1 MIHPC
6 FGDLASGSSVA
17 LSRPAKRRIRFQE
30 DRTLIIHLTVTGRC
44 NARCAG
50 CINSTIT
57 TNHRGSRDAVITFP
71 ETVPQRD
78 TKIVTDICRRH
89 PGRPVGVCFYGG
101 EPFLALDKMTD
112 CWSILR
118 QSRFSRRI
126 RFMVYTNAALV
137 TEAIR
142 RSPLFIRDLWL
153 FSVSIDGDLQQHNR
167 SRPGT
172 DLAEIRRALRDLHA
186 VRRGHVLMWST
197 LREDQSLAACF
208 GEFQRL
214 VRSRMVNHWFWHWPE
229 IAEPFR
235 DFDGYARHYEQDLD
249 RIMRRYTEMLQ
260 RGRLMSVIHINE
272 LILFLITGRRRGH
285 TGCAIE
291 RFKNYD
297 IVNGRIFSC
306 VDLPAE
312 LGDLEKNKDPQR
324 LISYKTGLGCY
335 QCGAHGY
342 CGGRCPVQGL
352 YGSQVR
358 TRQYCELMRLHIA
371 VVRDFIKPIRAAM
384 RKHRM
389 RVQDLYDCSA
399 YLTRF
404 TDVTP

>member
-1 MIHPC
+1 
-6 FGDLASGSSVA
+6 
-17 LSRPAKRRIRFQE
+17 
-30 DRTLIIHLTVTGRC
+30 
-44 NARCAG
+44 
-50 CINSTIT
+50 
-57 TNHRGSRDAVITFP
+57 
-71 ETVPQRD
+71 
-78 TKIVTDICRRH
+78 
-89 PGRPVGVCFYGG
+89 
-101 EPFLALDKMTD
+101 
-112 CWSILR
+112 
-118 QSRFSRRI
+118 
-126 RFMVYTNAALV
+126 
-137 TEAIR
+137 
-142 RSPLFIRDLWL
+142 
-153 FSVSIDGDLQQHNR
+153 
-167 SRPGT
+167 
-172 DLAEIRRALRDLHA
+172 
-186 VRRGHVLMWST
+186 
-197 LREDQSLAACF
+197 
-208 GEFQRL
+208 

-249 RIMRRYTEMLQ
+249 RVMRRYTEMLQ

-389 RVQDLYDCSA
+389 RVQDLYDRSA